1 MHLTVH
7 LRLPVFRQSSCIAGS
22 RIRAGSV
29 EGVQWEFGFQ
39 CNEHYLKWDRSAQ
52 SQLVKLVAME
62 KLKLTPREFQSRMM
76 QLTVIV
82 PDLSER
88 LETVKATLLIELMRD
103 PNNTAEKIVE
113 IKTALPNLDVGGIMQ
128 DIRATY
134 RQQFFR
140 FYSF

>member
-52 SQLVKLVAME
+52 SQFVKP
-62 KLKLTPREFQSRMM
+62 KLTPKQFQSCMM
-76 QLTVIV
+76 QLTVVV

-88 LETVKATLLIELMRD
+88 LDTMKATLLIELMRD